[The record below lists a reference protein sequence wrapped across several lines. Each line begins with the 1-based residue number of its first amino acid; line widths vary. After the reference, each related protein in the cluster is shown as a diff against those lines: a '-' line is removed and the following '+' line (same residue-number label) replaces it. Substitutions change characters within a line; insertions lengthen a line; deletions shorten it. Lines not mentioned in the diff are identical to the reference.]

1 MKLNMQIKTVKKS
14 IITGYLSNEFLPFKF
29 LFLNLQ
35 KNNKKKVS
43 IPEFACIYMY
53 MYAYAEYA

>member
-1 MKLNMQIKTVKKS
+1 MQIKTVKKS